1 VKVGGKM
8 TVKNDDKLKEVLTS
22 LEGHASTITA
32 YVDSL
37 KQRIAELEKLKAEA
51 DERVAKAEERA
62 RNAEE
67 QHAQTLKKLGQV
79 EARESTNYAPLIK
92 ELFKEPQQELLKHLK
107 SQSLWVVG
115 VTLAVAV
122 VAVIISV
129 SVISF
134 YSVKNIR
141 NTATTINP
149 VAPTQIEA
157 TLTQALAHLDTKTQK
172 SIDRISSETAKI
184 AEDIAYIAQ
193 ERRLVEQIILEIEKF
208 QKEFAPVRSRNDVRL
223 MYKMRLSPHHQAKY
237 VSFYEA
243 MKGSNIPADL
253 VPSDLNDFYIWDK
266 QMFHIFSRLFQK
278 VNSIKYEYDQLP
290 NEILRFSNYKDE
302 IDATKYGVW
311 SIEIEDSSQLLA
323 YLEKQVELY
332 KKQILLNNRE
342 L

>member
-1 VKVGGKM
+1 MAPKD
-8 TVKNDDKLKEVLTS
+8 DDKLKEVLAS
-22 LEGHASTITA
+22 IEGHASSITE
-32 YVDSL
+32 YVDSF
-37 KQRIAELEKLKAEA
+37 KQRIEELETSNAEA
-51 DERVAKAEERA
+51 EEKVAKAEERA

-67 QHAQTLKKLGQV
+67 HHAETLKKLGQV

-107 SQSLWVVG
+107 SQSLWFAG
-115 VTLAVAV
+115 VALAVAV
-122 VAVIISV
+122 LSVIISV
-129 SVISF
+129 SIVSF

-141 NTATTINP
+141 NTDAVINP
-149 VAPTQIEA
+149 IAPTQIEA
-157 TLTQALAHLDTKTQK
+157 SLTKALAHLDTKTQK
-172 SIDRISSETAKI
+172 SIERISSETSKI
-184 AEDIAYIAQ
+184 AEDIAYITQ
-193 ERRLVEQIILEIEKF
+193 EKRLVEQIVLEIEKF

-243 MKGSNIPADL
+243 MKASNIPADL
-253 VPSDLNDFYIWDK
+253 VPTNLSDFYIWDR
-266 QMFHIFSRLFQK
+266 QMLHIFSRLRQK

-290 NEILRFSNYKDE
+290 TEILRFSNYKDR

-323 YLEKQVELY
+323 YLDKQVEQY

>member
-1 VKVGGKM
+1 MAPKD
-8 TVKNDDKLKEVLTS
+8 DDKLKEVLAS
-22 LEGHASTITA
+22 IEGHASSITD
-32 YVDSL
+32 YVDSF
-37 KQRIAELEKLKAEA
+37 KQRIEELEKSNAEA
-51 DERVAKAEERA
+51 ETKVAKAEERA

-67 QHAQTLKKLGQV
+67 QHAETLKKLGQV

-107 SQSLWVVG
+107 SQSLWFAG
-115 VTLAVAV
+115 VALAVAV
-122 VAVIISV
+122 LSVIISV
-129 SVISF
+129 SIVSF

-141 NTATTINP
+141 NTDAVINP
-149 VAPTQIEA
+149 IAPTQIEA
-157 TLTQALAHLDTKTQK
+157 SLTKALTHLDTKTQK
-172 SIDRISSETAKI
+172 SIERISTETSKI
-184 AEDIAYIAQ
+184 AEDIAYITQ
-193 ERRLVEQIILEIEKF
+193 ERRLVEQIVLEIEKF

-243 MKGSNIPADL
+243 MKASNIPADL
-253 VPSDLNDFYIWDK
+253 VPTDLSDFYIWDR
-266 QMFHIFSRLFQK
+266 QMLHIFSRLRQK
-278 VNSIKYEYDQLP
+278 VNSVKYEYDQLP
-290 NEILRFSNYKDE
+290 NEILRFSNYKDR

-323 YLEKQVELY
+323 YLDKQVELY

>member
-1 VKVGGKM
+1 M

-22 LEGHASTITA
+22 IEGHASTITA
-32 YVDSL
+32 YVDSF
-37 KQRIAELEKLKAEA
+37 KQRIADLEKLKAEA

-107 SQSLWVVG
+107 SQSLWFVG
-115 VTLAVAV
+115 VALAVAV

-129 SVISF
+129 SAISF

-141 NTATTINP
+141 NAGTTINP
-149 VAPTQIEA
+149 IAPTQIEA
-157 TLTQALAHLDTKTQK
+157 TLTQALTHLDTKTQK

-184 AEDIAYIAQ
+184 AEDIAYITQ
-193 ERRLVEQIILEIEKF
+193 ERRLVEQIILEIQKF

-243 MKGSNIPADL
+243 LKGSNIPADL

-266 QMFHIFSRLFQK
+266 QMLHIFSRLLQK

-323 YLEKQVELY
+323 
-332 KKQILLNNRE
+332 
-342 L
+342 

>member
-1 VKVGGKM
+1 MAPKD
-8 TVKNDDKLKEVLTS
+8 DDKLKEVLAS
-22 LEGHASTITA
+22 IEGHASSITE
-32 YVDSL
+32 YVDSF
-37 KQRIAELEKLKAEA
+37 KERIEELEKSNAEA
-51 DERVAKAEERA
+51 ETKVAKAEERA

-67 QHAQTLKKLGQV
+67 QHAETLKKLGQV

-107 SQSLWVVG
+107 SQSLWFAG
-115 VTLAVAV
+115 VALAVAV
-122 VAVIISV
+122 LSVIISV
-129 SVISF
+129 SIVSF

-141 NTATTINP
+141 NTDAVINP
-149 VAPTQIEA
+149 IAPTQIEA
-157 TLTQALAHLDTKTQK
+157 SLTKALAHLDTKTQK
-172 SIDRISSETAKI
+172 SIERISTETSKI
-184 AEDIAYIAQ
+184 AEDIAYITQ
-193 ERRLVEQIILEIEKF
+193 ERRLVEQIVLEIEKF

-243 MKGSNIPADL
+243 MKASNIPADL
-253 VPSDLNDFYIWDK
+253 VPTDLNDFYIWDR
-266 QMFHIFSRLFQK
+266 QMFHIFSRLRQK
-278 VNSIKYEYDQLP
+278 VNSIKYEYDQVP
-290 NEILRFSNYKDE
+290 NEILRFSNYKDR

-323 YLEKQVELY
+323 YLDKQVELY

>member
-1 VKVGGKM
+1 MAPKD
-8 TVKNDDKLKEVLTS
+8 DDKLKEVLAS
-22 LEGHASTITA
+22 IEGHASSITE
-32 YVDSL
+32 YVDSF
-37 KQRIAELEKLKAEA
+37 KERIEELEKSNAEA
-51 DERVAKAEERA
+51 ETKVAKAEERA

-67 QHAQTLKKLGQV
+67 QHAETLKKLGQV

-107 SQSLWVVG
+107 SQSLWFAG
-115 VTLAVAV
+115 VALAVAV
-122 VAVIISV
+122 LSVIISV
-129 SVISF
+129 SIVSF

-141 NTATTINP
+141 NTDAVINP
-149 VAPTQIEA
+149 IAPTQIEA
-157 TLTQALAHLDTKTQK
+157 SLTKALAHLDTKTQK
-172 SIDRISSETAKI
+172 SIDRISTETSKI
-184 AEDIAYIAQ
+184 AEDIAYITQ
-193 ERRLVEQIILEIEKF
+193 ERRLVEQIVLEIEKF

-243 MKGSNIPADL
+243 MKASNIPADL
-253 VPSDLNDFYIWDK
+253 VPTDLNDFYIWDR
-266 QMFHIFSRLFQK
+266 QMFHIFSRLRQK
-278 VNSIKYEYDQLP
+278 VNSIKYEYDQVP
-290 NEILRFSNYKDE
+290 NEILRFSNYQDR

-323 YLEKQVELY
+323 YLDKQVELY